1 MSQQLGLVIF
11 FFNALQGY
19 FSEAKASIQPKNQ
32 LLRNPEP
39 EFLDEPAHCTKNG
52 AESSAPFCLN
62 RNKSIGSG

>member
-1 MSQQLGLVIF
+1 M
-11 FFNALQGY
+11 
-19 FSEAKASIQPKNQ
+19 EAKASIQPKNQ

-39 EFLDEPAHCTKNG
+39 EFLDQPAHCTKNG